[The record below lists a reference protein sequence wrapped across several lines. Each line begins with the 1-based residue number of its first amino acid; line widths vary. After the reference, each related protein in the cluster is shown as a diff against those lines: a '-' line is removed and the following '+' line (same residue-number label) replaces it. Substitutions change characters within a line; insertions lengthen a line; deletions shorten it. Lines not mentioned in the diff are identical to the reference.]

1 MLVRT
6 ATLVEIDMP
15 VEIDISVET
24 DTLVVIVI
32 PVKIVRLVAI
42 NVVETDLPAEIGI
55 VVIKETVENAI
66 LVAIDP
72 EMVEV
77 VVIVTTCG
85 NDEIVG
91 TAIELES
98 DQEVQEDLVVLL
110 GVDWIEIGMIVINAL
125 DRSLEV
131 DETETN
137 ILEIMIGRE
146 KKMVKENV
154 VINSKILCQKD

>member
-42 NVVETDLPAEIGI
+42 NVVETDLPAETGI

-66 LVAIDP
+66 LVAIGP

-77 VVIVTTCG
+77 VVIVTTYEI
-85 NDEIVG
+85 DEIVG

-110 GVDWIEIGMIVINAL
+110 GVDWIDIGMIVINAL
-125 DRSLEV
+125 DHSLEV

-146 KKMVKENV
+146 KKMVKGNV
-154 VINSKILCQKD
+154 VINSKTLCQKD

>member
-32 PVKIVRLVAI
+32 PVKIVRLVVI
-42 NVVETDLPAEIGI
+42 NVVEIDLPAEIGI

-66 LVAIDP
+66 LVAIGP

-77 VVIVTTCG
+77 VVIVTTCE

-146 KKMVKENV
+146 KKMVKGNV
-154 VINSKILCQKD
+154 VINSKILCRKD